1 MKKKMAILLVAMMFT
16 GLFAGCGTSE
26 ENRNTETE
34 VAGTEETQDSGTESE
49 AYSIS
54 IESIQSKGTLVVC
67 TDSAY
72 PPYSFIDTNSNS
84 MDPVGIDVELA
95 KAIADRLGVELV
107 LQPTVFKDSVASIT
121 TGTCD
126 VAINGMTVTDERKES
141 LDFSEPYMEC
151 EDGIIIKEEDADKY
165 KTLEDF
171 AGAKISANTGSPQ
184 YSKVESLIEGV
195 EVLGVDNIPTS
206 ILEIKAGNVDG
217 IAVEK
222 RVGQQY
228 VMAYDEL
235 CFADVTL
242 TNEGEVQSTKAVGF
256 NKNADPELIALVNEV
271 IAECKE
277 SGQMDQ
283 WLDEYSEIAAMM
295 ITGTDE

>member
-1 MKKKMAILLVAMMFT
+1 MKKKMAILLAAVMFT
-16 GLFAGCGTSE
+16 GLFTGCGASE
-26 ENRNTETE
+26 ENQNKEIE
-34 VAGTEETQDSGTESE
+34 AAGTTEDNGTESD

-54 IESIQSKGTLVVC
+54 IESIQEKGTLVVC

-72 PPYSFIDTNSNS
+72 PPYSFIDTNSTS

-95 KAIADRLGVELV
+95 KAVADKLEVELV

-141 LDFSEPYMEC
+141 LDFSEPYIEC
-151 EDGIIIKEEDADKY
+151 EDGIIIRKEDADKY
-165 KTLEDF
+165 KTLDDF
-171 AGAKISANTGSPQ
+171 TGTKISANNGSPQ
-184 YSKVESLIEGV
+184 ALKVESLLNGAEL
-195 EVLGVDNIPTS
+195 LGVDNIPTS

-242 TNEGEVQSTKAVGF
+242 SNEGEIQSTKAVGF

-277 SGQMDQ
+277 SGQMDK
-283 WLDEYSEIAAMM
+283 WLEEYSEIAAKM
-295 ITGTDE
+295 ITGTNE